1 MLMRLVAV
9 SSLLVLALGLPAFA
23 APRLVADLNTQPA
36 TDPAAGFGWGGRDAL
51 LDGDTVTFSAGDP
64 AHGIELWRTDG
75 TAAGTERLTDICPG
89 RCDAKPGD
97 LHLFKGRLYFAADDG
112 VSGRELW
119 SSDGTRVRDLC
130 PGPCSGNPS
139 DLADTGSA
147 LLFLTAS
154 GGSQRLWRSDGTRQ
168 GTVPVATICALPSY
182 GNCATGLRRV
192 GNRVLFAVSAAGRW
206 NLWSTNGTAA
216 GTRPLTAAGG
226 SGLFSPDLFV
236 NGPFAYFVKADALW
250 RSDGT
255 PAGTRQVRT
264 FRSLGVQ
271 TLNLSSVHGLFWQG
285 RLYLVLQDYTGPALV
300 ASDGTTAG
308 TVLAAKLPASLRVG
322 EVAPLAG
329 QLLFLAADGNS
340 GSGTGVWRLK
350 GTPATVE
357 KIFGDSNLLLL
368 DLVTVGHRAVF
379 RAEQKGGQP
388 DEIWVTDGSAAG
400 TSLLREVTSGFF
412 NYQLLSTGNQAL
424 WIAGIPPRE
433 LWATDGTAAGTA
445 PVKDFAA
452 GPGSSGPLAQTAIG
466 TSLVFSARTSPLD
479 APLFRSDG
487 SAAGTVELSD
497 QATWAGAFAP
507 AGNRWF
513 FVSQRPD
520 PTQTYQ
526 EPNGLWSV
534 TDSLEVTQVS
544 STLVT
549 MQPAG
554 ALGGNLLFAGEE
566 EAPAFPAPINS
577 ELWAS
582 DGSAARLV
590 KEIDPFQARI
600 FHFCGPESSSPGPGV
615 VLSPGLL
622 VFAADDGVH
631 GRELW
636 ASDGTE
642 AGTRLVLDIN
652 PRTLPQPPPDVCDNR
667 RQTGLPSN
675 PQDFVPL
682 GQGAVF
688 TADDGTHGRELWWTD
703 GTAAGTH
710 IIRDITPGAPGS
722 EPAELA
728 AFQGAVYF
736 FGPSPVAGQALWR
749 TDGTAAGT
757 VLIHN
762 LEIGG
767 TPSWAHGLTTVPSTL
782 GGRLFFVVDNE
793 ITGPELWTSR
803 GTAVT
808 THLVTD
814 LRPGARG
821 SYPQALTAVGS
832 VLVFAA
838 TDGVHGLEPWRSDG
852 TAAGTRPLGDLNP
865 GPDAS
870 SPGPFTRAGNF
881 VFTGAYDPEHGREPW
896 AIPLDEI
903 LAP

>member
-1 MLMRLVAV
+1 MRLAVA
-9 SSLLVLALGLPAFA
+9 SSLLLLALRLPAFA
-23 APRLVADLNTQPA
+23 APMLVRDLNTQPS
-36 TDPAAGFGWGGRDAL
+36 TDPVAGFGWGDRDAL
-51 LDGDTVTFSAGDP
+51 VNGDTLTFSAGDP

-89 RCDAKPGD
+89 RCDAKPSD

-168 GTVPVATICALPSY
+168 GTVPVATICALPAF

-192 GNRVLFAVSAAGRW
+192 GNRVLFAVSTAGRW

-236 NGPFAYFVKADALW
+236 NGQSAYFVKADALW

-264 FRSLGVQ
+264 FRSLGIQ
-271 TLNLSSVHGLFWQG
+271 TANLSSVHGLFWQG
-285 RLYLVLQDYTGPALV
+285 RLYLILQDYTGPAFV

-308 TVLAAKLPASLRVG
+308 TVLVAKPPSSLRVG

-329 QLLFLAADGNS
+329 QLLFLGANS
-340 GSGTGVWRLK
+340 VWRIR

-357 KIFGDSNLLLL
+357 KIFDDSDLLLV
-368 DLVTVGHRAVF
+368 DLVTVGNRAVF
-379 RAEQKGGQP
+379 RAQQAGGLP

-400 TSLLREVTSGFF
+400 TSLLREAPSGFF
-412 NYQLLSTGNQAL
+412 NYELLSTGSQAF

-433 LWATDGTAAGTA
+433 LWVTDGTDAGTDA
-445 PVKDFAA
+445 VQDFAA

-466 TSLVFSARTSPLD
+466 TSLVFSARTSDLE

-497 QATWAGAFAP
+497 QATWAGPFMP
-507 AGNRWF
+507 AANRWF
-513 FVSQRPD
+513 FVSQQPD
-520 PTQTYQ
+520 PTQSYL

-544 STLVT
+544 STLAT
-549 MQPAG
+549 AQPAG
-554 ALGGNLLFAGEE
+554 VLGGNLLFAGAD
-566 EAPAFPAPINS
+566 EAVYPVPANV

-590 KEIDPFQARI
+590 KEIDPFQMRLS
-600 FHFCGPESSSPGPGV
+600 HVCGPESSSPGEGV

-642 AGTRLVLDIN
+642 TGTRLVLDIN
-652 PRTLPQPPPDVCDNR
+652 PRTLPQPPPNACDNR
-667 RQTGLPSN
+667 HQTGLPSN
-675 PQDFVPL
+675 PLDFAPL
-682 GQGAVF
+682 GQGAIF
-688 TADDGTHGRELWWTD
+688 TADDGAHGREPWWTD

-710 IIRDITPGAPGS
+710 LVRDITPGAPGS
-722 EPAELA
+722 DPAELK

-762 LEIGG
+762 LKISG
-767 TPSWAHGLTTVPSTL
+767 TPSWSHDLTVV

-803 GTAVT
+803 GTAAT
-808 THLVTD
+808 THLVAD
-814 LRPGARG
+814 LRPGSRG

-838 TDGVHGLEPWRSDG
+838 TDGAHGLEPWRSDG

-896 AIPLDEI
+896 TIPLDEI
-903 LAP
+903 LVP